1 MVDDKHQIAVLGA
14 ESDEEQR
21 VVRDQVGPKSIGDVA
36 SHNHCQDWDNE
47 QREMAASEAGP
58 SRGFGFG

>member
-21 VVRDQVGPKSIGDVA
+21 VAIDQVGPKSVGDVA

-47 QREMAASEAGP
+47 E
-58 SRGFGFG
+58 